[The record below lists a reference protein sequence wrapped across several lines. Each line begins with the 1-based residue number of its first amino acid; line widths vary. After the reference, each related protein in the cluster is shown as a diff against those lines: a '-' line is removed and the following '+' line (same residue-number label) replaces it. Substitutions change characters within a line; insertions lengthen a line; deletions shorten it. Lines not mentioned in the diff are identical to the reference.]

1 MKVDY
6 INPKGFK
13 VTVTFTASS
22 SGVWCV
28 LEAEEDKG
36 IIPTTYPRELA
47 HKELVSLGKYPAA
60 IQCAFV
66 YNAMAKDGITHLGA
80 MYSQFPLNIDPVIAF
95 ERCVEDVVTVH
106 GEGALLTDFKK
117 I

>member
-1 MKVDY
+1 MIIQYENSDY
-6 INPKGFK
+6 TE
-13 VTVTFTASS
+13 VTVTLTASS
-22 SGVWCV
+22 SGVWRV
-28 LEAEEDKG
+28 VEATAG
-36 IIPTTYPRELA
+36 WVPTEYPRELA
-47 HKELVSLGKYPAA
+47 HKELVQLGKYPAA

-95 ERCVEDVVTVH
+95 ERCVEDVITVH
-106 GEGALLTDFKK
+106 GDGALLTDFKK